1 MSARARAGP
10 TTSETLFEAHAA
22 RWQKRTG
29 VSLGTMM
36 GLPCLRVGGQFF
48 ASLDRQTGGLLVKL
62 PAMRVESEIAKE
74 RGEAFAPN
82 GRVFREWLRVPHV
95 GSRRWAA
102 YLRQAHRFVSE
113 ADGPGRGRSRASCS
127 ETSRSSKR
135 GSPR

>member
-1 MSARARAGP
+1 MSERAGGGP
-10 TTSETLFEAHAA
+10 TTSEALFEGHAA

-36 GLPCLRVGGQFF
+36 GLPCLRVEGQFF

-74 RGEAFAPN
+74 KGEAFAPN
-82 GRVFREWLRVPHV
+82 GRMFREWLRVPQE
-95 GSRRWAA
+95 GSRSWAA
-102 YLRQAHRFVSE
+102 YLREAHHFVSE
-113 ADGPGRGRSRASCS
+113 ADGSRIGRSRASRS

-135 GSPR
+135 GSPT